1 VRLRRT
7 TPEKKSRTRTRTMAR
22 RRLVDRFGP
31 KEISVRSDK
40 APSSQ
45 SFLKSY
51 SYSYSYSSSS
61 LDSGFSETTY
71 CESGASSASE
81 DTVKPTPEQARQRF
95 ENYELVTGE
104 NGKPVELGRGAMG
117 VTYKAFDV
125 DLHFPVALKVIRE
138 HCSIRTSE
146 SSRLRRRRWRKRSHW
161 RSR

>member
-1 VRLRRT
+1 MNTEPQRTCAICGNEFSGAMKFCSVCMLR
-7 TPEKKSRTRTRTMAR
+7 
-22 RRLVDRFGP
+22 
-31 KEISVRSDK
+31 K
-40 APSSQ
+40 A
-45 SFLKSY
+45 LA
-51 SYSYSYSSSS
+51 
-61 LDSGFSETTY
+61 GGV
-71 CESGASSASE
+71 ESGASSASE
-81 DTVKPTPEQARQRF
+81 DTVKPTPEQAVQRF

>member
-1 VRLRRT
+1 MRLRRT

-31 KEISVRSDK
+31 KEISVRSDR

-51 SYSYSYSSSS
+51 SDSSSS